1 MSKHTVSLNGIDTGK
16 IGNNK
21 KVKLSEEFPDPSK
34 ITTTSEYAEFKGITP
49 EAALAE
55 LNPTGNLVPVIP
67 TQEKKDNFFTK
78 TFPMGIPVPL
88 PIGGVQTIKPKS
100 IYGTGELEYVDG
112 KLVGKDR
119 PKGALGKLSS
129 VADAFTFG
137 LTDYDQLG
145 GGLLGSD
152 VSLSGYGA
160 KPTDFKLSKTIKDQL
175 KEESEL
181 ENKGPLDD
189 AEKRLDFL
197 EKNQDRIRAINRK
210 DRRDA
215 AIDAQLQ
222 YMATEPV
229 RQAFLNRAA
238 EQAMQRGLRVRGALE
253 AMPSNIQNIMTA
265 KQAQRSLASSAFAE
279 EARALAT
286 QQDAATRFAGLGMQR
301 RFG

>member
-34 ITTTSEYAEFKGITP
+34 ITTTSEYAKFRGITP
-49 EAALAE
+49 EAAVAE
-55 LNPTGNLVPVIP
+55 LNPTGNLVPVTP
-67 TQEKKDNFFTK
+67 EVQPSVRGKVAQFLFGSPGREQELV
-78 TFPMGIPVPL
+78 G
-88 PIGGVQTIKPKS
+88 
-100 IYGTGELEYVDG
+100 G
-112 KLVGKDR
+112 KLVSKDR
-119 PKGALGKLSS
+119 QKGLGRFTAGLSDALTLN
-129 VADAFTFG
+129 
-137 LTDYDQLG
+137 LTDFDQRGGGFLGLSDVNPISGLG
-145 GGLLGSD
+145 G
-152 VSLSGYGA
+152 

-189 AEKRLDFL
+189 AEERLDFL
-197 EKNQDRIRAINRK
+197 EKNYDRIRALNKK

-222 YMATEPV
+222 YIASEPI

-279 EARALAT
+279 EAKALAT

-301 RFG
+301 PFGQPTFKLS

>member
-21 KVKLSEEFPDPSK
+21 RVKLSEEFPDPSK
-34 ITTTSEYAEFKGITP
+34 ITTTSEYAKYFDITP
-49 EAALAE
+49 EAALSQ
-55 LNPTGNLVPVIP
+55 LGGGTGLTPVLPTGMDAKI
-67 TQEKKDNFFTK
+67 DSK
-78 TFPMGIPVPL
+78 TGR
-88 PIGGVQTIKPKS
+88 
-100 IYGTGELEYVDG
+100 
-112 KLVGKDR
+112 LVGKDR
-119 PKGALGKLSS
+119 PTQLIPS
-129 VADAFTFG
+129 VTAKVTDFLTGG
-137 LTDYDQLG
+137 LTDFDREG
-145 GGLLGSD
+145 GGLFGRAVENKTTGLG
-152 VSLSGYGA
+152 G
-160 KPTDFKLSKTIKDQL
+160 KPTDFYLSKTIKDQL

-189 AEKRLDFL
+189 AEERLDFL
-197 EKNQDRIRAINRK
+197 EKNYDRIRALNKK

-238 EQAMQRGLRVRGALE
+238 EQAAQRGLRIRGSLE